1 MKDIVNNNY
10 TRFIIG
16 QNASENEYITLKYKQ
31 ESQMGVG
38 LTLWFHVDGFGG
50 GHIIVIGEDISES
63 DIQEAANYSVSQ
75 SKAPSGSYVS
85 YCKIDDVIKKKG
97 DPIGMFQINNFKRI
111 KGYKK

>member
-1 MKDIVNNNY
+1 MKEIVNNNH

-31 ESQMGVG
+31 EGAMA
-38 LTLWFHVDGFGG
+38 LWFHVDEFVG
-50 GHIIVIGEDISES
+50 GHIIVIGENISEA
-63 DIQEAANYSVSQ
+63 DIQEGANYSVSQ

-85 YCKIDDVIKKKG
+85 YCNIKDVIKKRG